1 MFPVCDSCHVYSWA
15 QSSFSYVCKLNH
27 WTVISLCCTYGWIEV
42 MRIRTYL
49 FLFDQLFKVIYCLHD
64 ANNLMHR
71 FTTHCTIP
79 SERIMAISLIILLST
94 MIKKIEFLLLTHIS
108 MNINCNINRITINP
122 SPTVSPYL
130 VLCVKFRIW
139 CTRNV
144 YKSGD
149 TLS

>member
-15 QSSFSYVCKLNH
+15 QSNFSYVCKLNH
-27 WTVISLCCTYGWIEV
+27 WMLSHDIWLEV
-42 MRIRTYL
+42 MVSELYL

-71 FTTHCTIP
+71 FTTHCTIT
-79 SERIMAISLIILLST
+79 SERIIAISLIILLST

-144 YKSGD
+144 CKSGD
-149 TLS
+149 ALS